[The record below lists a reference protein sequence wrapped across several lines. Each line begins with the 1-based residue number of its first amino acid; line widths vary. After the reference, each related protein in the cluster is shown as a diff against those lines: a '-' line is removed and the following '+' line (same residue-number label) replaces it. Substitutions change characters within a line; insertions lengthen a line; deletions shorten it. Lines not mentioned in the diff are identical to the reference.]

1 MFAIVFG
8 MDTMAKLE
16 ILADAAKYDVACTS
30 SGVDRRGKAGQLG
43 AASAAGCC
51 HAFTADGRCVTLL
64 KVLLTNVCCY
74 DCAYCVN
81 RRSNDIPRAAFTPRE
96 LATLTVEF
104 YRRNYIEGL
113 FVSSGVVKDPDYT
126 MELIIETA
134 RILREDEGFRGY
146 IHAKAIQGASSELL
160 ERLGF
165 LVDRMS
171 INIELPSQSSL
182 DLLAPE
188 KSGQAVVRPMRQLH
202 ESIEQSKR
210 DRKLARRRHLS
221 TSVKSF
227 VPAGQSTQ
235 MIIGAT
241 PETDQHILK
250 LAESLYRSVSLKRV
264 FFSAYLPVNDDSRL
278 PELNTEVPLTREH
291 RLYQA
296 DWLLRF
302 YGFSADELLSP
313 EHPDL
318 DLLVDPKANWAL
330 QHMDLFPLDVNTAS
344 PQELMR
350 VPGIGVRGAQRI
362 VRARKCGRLG
372 FDGLKR
378 MGVSLKRAGYFI
390 TCFGHMA
397 PGFDADPELARRSL
411 EASTRAT
418 GAGRKGRRKLVEG
431 QLALFDD
438 VEQANVDPFRVKR
451 GGDILLQRA
460 RAQRLE
466 ARPAE
471 LQELG
476 RTPSGLPQFDPLL
489 MPAVGRGGAHVQA

>member
-1 MFAIVFG
+1 

-30 SGVDRRGKAGQLG
+30 SGVDRRGKKGQLG

-113 FVSSGVVKDPDYT
+113 FVSSGVIKNPDYT

-146 IHAKAIQGASSELL
+146 IYAKAIQGASPELL

-188 KSGQAVVRPMRQLH
+188 KSGQAVVRPMRQLC
-202 ESIEQSKR
+202 EGIEQSKQ

-221 TSVKSF
+221 ASVKSF

-250 LAESLYRSVSLKRV
+250 LAESLYQSVSLKRV

-278 PELNTEVPLTREH
+278 PELNTEVHARAPAVPGRLAAALLRLFRRRAAQPRASRPRLARRPQGELGAAAYGLVPARREH
-291 RLYQA
+291 RL
-296 DWLLRF
+296 
-302 YGFSADELLSP
+302 S
-313 EHPDL
+313 
-318 DLLVDPKANWAL
+318 
-330 QHMDLFPLDVNTAS
+330 
-344 PQELMR
+344 
-350 VPGIGVRGAQRI
+350 RGAH
-362 VRARKCGRLG
+362 A
-372 FDGLKR
+372 
-378 MGVSLKRAGYFI
+378 RAG
-390 TCFGHMA
+390 H
-397 PGFDADPELARRSL
+397 RRAGCPAHRPCAQMR
-411 EASTRAT
+411 AS
-418 GAGRKGRRKLVEG
+418 
-431 QLALFDD
+431 
-438 VEQANVDPFRVKR
+438 
-451 GGDILLQRA
+451 
-460 RAQRLE
+460 RL
-466 ARPAE
+466 
-471 LQELG
+471 
-476 RTPSGLPQFDPLL
+476 
-489 MPAVGRGGAHVQA
+489 